1 MIRMI
6 IILFFLI
13 FNSCG
18 NTQLLSVDESAV
30 KNDSPII
37 ATGNDDESQSH
48 IMAKNYGAKGDA
60 LQLSDFTLNGDI
72 LSSPT
77 VSFTRLDIGKSVSI
91 AFAGKNAEHLVSTI
105 TSIIDN
111 NKVKIADKAYKDVV
125 NVQGSYGTDN
135 IVHLQKA
142 IDAAIKLDKVLF
154 VDKGVYLIGDRN
166 PITGNTSLRIT
177 MNRPNQSFKL
187 MGAGKNKT
195 IFREID
201 GKTQRLGRYTK
212 IFYHYLNNSNNINSI
227 ELSDFALDK
236 NGRSLSKNPSTP
248 YAWEQAHGWSW
259 AASKSGPNLIN
270 KIVIRNIEIIDKIG
284 AGINFSSSNVL
295 VNDVVIQNITE
306 RNFNG
311 STKGAINY
319 GQRGDLEI
327 SCFSPSI
334 IMKELDLRYIQI
346 EPVRSMSA
354 IRGRERHV
362 TIKNSIIQTLDY
374 TESDNGNPLYSSLT
388 VDSLVSSNFLV
399 RSIRFSVNNSTL
411 SVKNLINSV
420 DGSFK
425 NCNFLLFY
433 DSETN
438 KVKPINNSYL
448 KTLGNIKNNTTYDN
462 CSFIIDD
469 SNPSI
474 KPIGNAFTASS
485 KVTSLDNNTIIIQN
499 CTFDERL
506 ESIVNAYGNGSWT
519 FINNKLSGR
528 DKIIIGGSYGV
539 YTSQITLEN
548 NTITN
553 NSQGEIFVNNNNDL
567 WTIDLSQE
575 NEEITQRLRLKKPKS
590 FKKNQIIK

>member
-6 IILFFLI
+6 IILFCLI

-18 NTQLLSVDESAV
+18 NTQLLSVDV
-30 KNDSPII
+30 NKVGNNRPISVI
-37 ATGNDDESQSH
+37 GNDDKSQSY
-48 IMAKNYGAKGDA
+48 IMAENYGAKGDA
-60 LQLSDFTLNGDI
+60 LQLSDFSLKGDI

-77 VSFTRLDIGKSVSI
+77 ASFTNLDIGKSVSI

-105 TSIIDN
+105 ISVIDN
-111 NKVKIADKAYKDVV
+111 NKVKIADKASKDVV
-125 NVQGSYGTDN
+125 NVLGSYGTDN
-135 IVHLQKA
+135 IKYLQKA
-142 IDAAIKLDKVLF
+142 IDAAINLDKTLY
-154 VDKGVYLIGDRN
+154 VDEGIYLIGDRN
-166 PITGNTSLRIT
+166 SITGNTSLRIN
-177 MNRPNQSFKL
+177 MNKNNQNFRL
-187 MGAGKNKT
+187 VGAGKNKT

-201 GKTQRLGRYTK
+201 GKTQRIGRYTK
-212 IFYHYLNNSNNINSI
+212 IFYHYLNNSNNINEI
-227 ELSDFALDK
+227 ELSNFSIDK
-236 NGRSLSKNPSTP
+236 NGRSLTKSPATL
-248 YAWEQAHGWSW
+248 YTWEQAHGWSW
-259 AASKSGPNLIN
+259 AASKNVSSKIN
-270 KIVIRNIEIIDKIG
+270 AIILRDLEIIDKIG

-311 STKGAINY
+311 SIKGAINY

-334 IMKELDLRYIQI
+334 TMKELDLRYIQI
-346 EPVRSMSA
+346 EPVRSMSSDK
-354 IRGRERHV
+354 GRERHC
-362 TIKNSIIQTLDY
+362 TIKNSIIQTLEY

-399 RSIRFSVNNSTL
+399 RSIRFSVTNSTL

-425 NCNFLLFY
+425 NCRFLLPY
-433 DSETN
+433 DLETN
-438 KVKPINNSYL
+438 KIKSINNSYL
-448 KTLGNIKNNTTYDN
+448 KTLGYIKNNIAYDN

-474 KPIGNAFTASS
+474 KPIGNALTASS
-485 KVTSLDNNTIIIQN
+485 KVTRLDNNTITIQN

-506 ESIVNAYGNGSWT
+506 ETTVNAYGNGSWS

-539 YTSQITLEN
+539 YTSQMTLDN

-575 NEEITQRLRLKKPKS
+575 NEEITQRLKLKKPRS